1 MSDIIL
7 EPKEDGTWG
16 IREEPYATVEFVTE
30 EDFLFAEE
38 ALAKAVP
45 KEHLKNDL
53 GNIVCGT
60 CKGAFK
66 TSFIRRRMGFCPN
79 CGQAVKWV

>member
-1 MSDIIL
+1 MGDIIL

-16 IREEPYATVEFVTE
+16 IKEESYATVEFITE

-45 KEHLKNDL
+45 KKHQKNDF
-53 GNIVCGT
+53 GNIVCGA
-60 CKGAFK
+60 CKGVFK